1 MGDLSKHF
9 SQKEF
14 VCSCCG
20 RYKPMST
27 LLISMLEKVY
37 DYMNAKAINISS
49 GYRCENNPWGYKNDA
64 HRKAMA
70 ADLCVQKQD
79 GSFYSS
85 WDIAEV
91 AERLGF
97 RGIGIIDNTYIHLDT
112 RGHEPFVYNFWFG
125 NEMTGENYTTFQR
138 GTVFYGDNNKLIKT
152 ESDSDTLEIKL
163 QKILNAKG
171 AKLTVDGIIGNL
183 SLTELR
189 HYTIE
194 PNDSGELTKWTQE
207 KLKSIGYDIDI
218 NGTADK
224 KTMDAIHK
232 FQKDNGLGE
241 GVCLS
246 GGDWSV
252 LIKISNK

>member
-1 MGDLSKHF
+1 MGNLSEHF
-9 SQKEF
+9 DSSEF
-14 VCSCCG
+14 ICSCCG
-20 RYKPMST
+20 KYKPMST

-37 DYMNAKAINISS
+37 DYMNAKAIIISS

-85 WDIAEV
+85 WDVAEV

-97 RGIGIIDNTYIHLDT
+97 RGIGIIDNTYVHLDT
-112 RGHEPFVYNFWFG
+112 RGHEPFVYDFWFG

-138 GTVFYGDNNKLIKT
+138 GTIFYGDNNIANT
-152 ESDSDTLEIKL
+152 EPDTSTDNESHEMKL

-171 AKLTVDGIIGNL
+171 YQLTEDGIVGNNT
-183 SLTELR
+183 LTNLR
-189 HYTIE
+189 DYTIE

-207 KLKSIGYDIDI
+207 RLKALGYDVDI
-218 NGTADK
+218 NGTADE
-224 KTMDAIHK
+224 KTMNAIHK
-232 FQKDNGLGE
+232 FQRDNNLGE
-241 GVCLS
+241 DNCLR
-246 GGDWSV
+246 GGDWAI
-252 LIKISNK
+252 LINK

>member
-1 MGDLSKHF
+1 MGNLSTHF
-9 SQKEF
+9 DSTEF
-14 VCSCCG
+14 ICSCCG
-20 RYKPMST
+20 KYKPMST

-37 DYMNAKAINISS
+37 DYMNAKAIIISS

-112 RGHEPFVYNFWFG
+112 RGHEPFIYDFWFG

-138 GTVFYGDNNKLIKT
+138 GTIFYGDNNNETPIEKDNDTT
-152 ESDSDTLEIKL
+152 EVKL
-163 QKILNAKG
+163 QKILNNKG
-171 AKLTVDGIIGNL
+171 YNLDIDGVIGNITL
-183 SLTELR
+183 SSLR
-189 HYTIE
+189 DYTIE

-207 KLKSIGYDIDI
+207 RLKALGYDVEI
-218 NGTADK
+218 NGTADE
-224 KTMDAIHK
+224 KTMNAIHA
-232 FQKDNGLGE
+232 FQKDNKLGV
-241 GVCLS
+241 GNLS
-246 GGDWSV
+246 GGDWAILMKGKV
-252 LIKISNK
+252 

>member
-1 MGDLSKHF
+1 MKLSSHF
-9 SQKEF
+9 TSEEF
-14 VCSCCG
+14 ICSCCG
-20 RYKPMST
+20 GYKPMST
-27 LLISMLEKVY
+27 LLITMLEKVY
-37 DYMNAKAINISS
+37 AYMNAKAIIISS

-97 RGIGIIDNTYIHLDT
+97 RGIGIIDNTYVHLDT
-112 RGHEPFVYNFWFG
+112 RGHEPFVYDFWFG

-138 GTVFYGDNNKLIKT
+138 GTVFYGDNNKPIET
-152 ESDSDTLEIKL
+152 ESDSDTSEIKL
-163 QKILNAKG
+163 QKILNTKG
-171 AKLTVDGIIGNL
+171 AKLTVDGIIGKL

-207 KLKSIGYDIDI
+207 KLKSIGYNVDI

-241 GVCLS
+241 GTCLS
-246 GGDWSV
+246 GGDWGV

>member
-1 MGDLSKHF
+1 MIMGDLSTHF
-9 SQKEF
+9 DSTEF
-14 VCSCCG
+14 ICSCCG
-20 RYKPMST
+20 KYKPMST

-37 DYMNAKAINISS
+37 DYMNAKAIIISS

-97 RGIGIIDNTYIHLDT
+97 RGIGIIDNTYVHLDT
-112 RGHEPFVYNFWFG
+112 RGHEPFIYDFWFG

-138 GTVFYGDNNKLIKT
+138 GTIFYGDNNNETPIEKDNDTT
-152 ESDSDTLEIKL
+152 EVKL
-163 QKILNAKG
+163 QKILNNKG
-171 AKLTVDGIIGNL
+171 YNLDIDGVIGNITL
-183 SLTELR
+183 SSLR
-189 HYTIE
+189 DYTIE

-207 KLKSIGYDIDI
+207 RLKALGYDVNI
-218 NGTADK
+218 NGTADE
-224 KTMDAIHK
+224 KTMNAIHA
-232 FQKDNGLGE
+232 FQKDNKI
-241 GVCLS
+241 GVGNLS
-246 GGDWSV
+246 GGDWAILMKGKV
-252 LIKISNK
+252 